1 MTDFAAID
9 VDIIEAGLNT
19 RLVGNKILLH
29 KATSSTNDIAWEY
42 ASNPDN
48 DGLCIFAEQQHAG
61 RGRRRNKWLS
71 PPGCSILCSILLL
84 DTACAGELLT
94 LTAAVAVTDA
104 ISKHL
109 GHKANIKWPNDVFV
123 NGRKVAG
130 LLLESRPGPTA
141 VDYVLG
147 IGVNCH
153 QERDFF
159 ETAQLHNPA
168 TSLDIETRST
178 VDRNIL
184 ACDIL
189 NALEHWLDVMQT
201 GPQDIIAKWKA
212 NSSLLAHHVVLEHDR
227 RRFAGNCI
235 GIDPARGMI
244 VQLDTGGVRA
254 FQAAHTTILKQS
266 INP

>member
-1 MTDFAAID
+1 MTDYTPID
-9 VDIIEAGLNT
+9 VDMIQAGLDT
-19 RLVGNKILLH
+19 CLLGKEILLF

-48 DGLCIFAEQQHAG
+48 NGLCIFAEQQHAG

-71 PPGCSILCSILLL
+71 PSGCSILCSILLL
-84 DTACAGELLT
+84 DTPCAGELIT
-94 LTAAVAVTDA
+94 LAAAVAVTDA
-104 ISKHL
+104 ITKHL
-109 GHKANIKWPNDVFV
+109 GHKAKIKWPNDIFL
-123 NGRKVAG
+123 NSRKVAG

-147 IGVNCH
+147 IGINCH
-153 QERDFF
+153 QDRHFF
-159 ETAQLHNPA
+159 ESAQLNNPA

-178 VDRNIL
+178 VDRNSL
-184 ACDIL
+184 ACRIL
-189 NALEHWLDVMQT
+189 NELEHWLDVMQT
-201 GPQDIIAKWKA
+201 DPHDIIAKWKA

-235 GIDPARGMI
+235 GIDPTKGMI
-244 VQLDTGGVRA
+244 LQLDTGGVRA

-266 INP
+266 TNP